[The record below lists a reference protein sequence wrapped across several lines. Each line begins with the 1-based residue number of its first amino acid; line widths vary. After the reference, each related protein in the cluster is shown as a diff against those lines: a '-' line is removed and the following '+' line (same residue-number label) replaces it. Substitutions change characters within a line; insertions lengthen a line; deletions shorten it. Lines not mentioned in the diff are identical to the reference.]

1 MFILLWIHQ
10 FESLKSHVLHFLKN
24 KKKETHTSVTQTPN
38 FSLILL
44 VFSGLN
50 IQCTC
55 AFACMKLTPTPSTVS
70 SWIQTLYFCAW
81 GAMCV
86 CAGISYLFFLFSTL
100 FLGGEHSHI
109 KVKGQCMKSPID
121 TLYLL
126 LRWGLSLN
134 LGLTDSARLVGS
146 VSATSTEVT
155 TAHYHPSFLRK
166 LRDPNSAPGDYRA
179 TTFLTEPAHLLF
191 CLPWTLSA
199 SGRSAEIKTMAHWP
213 SDVLQESFWEFGGN
227 IIKVF
232 SWKKMANIL
241 IHWLS

>member
-24 KKKETHTSVTQTPN
+24 KKDTHIQPHPVSFLWPQHPVHMRICMHEAHPN
-38 FSLILL
+38 FLHCLQLDPNPLLLCTRSSVCMCWHVLSIL
-44 VFSGLN
+44 S
-50 IQCTC
+50 
-55 AFACMKLTPTPSTVS
+55 
-70 SWIQTLYFCAW
+70 
-81 GAMCV
+81 
-86 CAGISYLFFLFSTL
+86 FSTL

-109 KVKGQCMKSPID
+109 KAKGQCMKSPTD

-146 VSATSTEVT
+146 VSATSTGVT

-179 TTFLTEPAHLLF
+179 TTFLTEPAHLLL

-213 SDVLQESFWEFGGN
+213 SDVLQESFWKFGGN

-232 SWKKMANIL
+232 SWKKKMANIL